1 MAIKIINTGNTGYR
15 GTVRT
20 GIYEIL
26 TDAESDITSLGETI
40 VQDGCTY
47 LPSPG
52 SIAYTADLSVAYQL
66 SPSGVWTKTV

>member
-1 MAIKIINTGNTGYR
+1 MIKIINTGAAGNINN
-15 GTVRT
+15 VRT
-20 GIYEIL
+20 GIFEIL
-26 TDAESDITSLGETI
+26 ADAESDITALGETI

-47 LPSPG
+47 MPSPG